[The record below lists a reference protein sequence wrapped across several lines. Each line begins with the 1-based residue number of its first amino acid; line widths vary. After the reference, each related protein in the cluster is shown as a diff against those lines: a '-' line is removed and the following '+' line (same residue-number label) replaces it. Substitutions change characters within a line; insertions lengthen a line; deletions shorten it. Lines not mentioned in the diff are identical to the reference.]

1 MTVPYTPGDLAL
13 TVNQTS
19 SPPRPH
25 STRRPPER
33 RPAAVNGRRQ
43 RPLDVAFAQELDD
56 TADGKDGKH
65 LADVEQHIIRRVD
78 VIEIRKDV
86 VPDERAHEMIVM
98 NQVNPQHRPGDAV
111 NHRAEE
117 VRPRQEVKEQ
127 RNRQRDGQDHG
138 EASGFLQE
146 TILMQ
151 QKSHRV
157 KGQYR
162 RKQEQHHRE
171 EIAHIAF
178 MLPLRLQRGTVQP
191 QITADGVNKGKKQ
204 DGRI

>member
-1 MTVPYTPGDLAL
+1 
-13 TVNQTS
+13 
-19 SPPRPH
+19 
-25 STRRPPER
+25 
-33 RPAAVNGRRQ
+33 
-43 RPLDVAFAQELDD
+43 
-56 TADGKDGKH
+56 
-65 LADVEQHIIRRVD
+65 VD
-78 VIEIRKDV
+78 VIEIREDV
-86 VPDERAHEMIVM
+86 VPDERAHEIIVM
-98 NQVNPQHRPGDAV
+98 NQVDAQHRPGDAV
-111 NHRAEE
+111 DHRTEE

-138 EASGFLQE
+138 KASRSLQE

-162 RKQEQHHRE
+162 HKQEQYHRE
-171 EIAHIAF
+171 EIAQIAF
-178 MLPLRLQRGTVQP
+178 MLPRLQQRGTVQP